1 MTSDRLGVAV
11 RLRRKQLKLTQ
22 SEVAERGGLSESTVR
37 GVENNRL
44 SQPHASTQ
52 RALERGLAWLPGS
65 VEAILKGGA
74 PRIQETGAPAAPADR
89 DTATAA
95 GDRLALAQRLIKMRQ
110 AFLEHRDTM
119 PEAARARMDEEFSAA
134 SRETEEALIWMLAWL
149 REDERDEAI
158 RILAQLREFR
168 P

>member
-1 MTSDRLGVAV
+1 MAARQ
-11 RLRRKQLKLTQ
+11 RRGNP
-22 SEVAERGGLSESTVR
+22 ERRRPS
-37 GVENNRL
+37 
-44 SQPHASTQ
+44 H
-52 RALERGLAWLPGS
+52 PGD
-65 VEAILKGGA
+65 
-74 PRIQETGAPAAPADR
+74 GAPAAPADR

-158 RILAQLREFR
+158 EFWLSSEFR